1 MLEHP
6 YGTMVSFVGLV
17 VACIL
22 ISGYK
27 FNRL

>member
-6 YGTMVSFVGLV
+6 YGTMISFVGLV
-17 VACIL
+17 VGCIL
-22 ISGYK
+22 ISGYR

>member
-6 YGTMVSFVGLV
+6 YGTMISFIGLV
-17 VACIL
+17 VGCIL

-27 FNRL
+27 INRL